1 MSPVKQ
7 FIAAATT
14 YLNMDRLFSGRP
26 RVSTLMAIQGT
37 VEKMLQLPEELNPGE
52 ADALNTMLDGVV
64 AALDKINQRDTG
76 ELKC

>member
-7 FIAAATT
+7 FILAATT

>member
-7 FIAAATT
+7 FIVAATT

>member
-7 FIAAATT
+7 FIVAATT
-14 YLNMDRLFSGRP
+14 YLDMDRLFSGRP

>member
-7 FIAAATT
+7 FILAATT

-37 VEKMLQLPEELNPGE
+37 IVQMLQLPEELNPGE